1 MSNNF
6 ILISNIEAIDGGAA
20 IIAGNE
26 RVIAARLS
34 DAKFFY
40 ETDLKINLEE
50 RLPKLTQIVFHEK
63 LGTQG
68 ERIQRICALAENG
81 TSCRRKSRKSSSRRI
96 IM

>member
-1 MSNNF
+1 M
-6 ILISNIEAIDGGAA
+6 ACAA

-40 ETDLKINLEE
+40 ETDLKIKLEE
-50 RLPKLTQIVFHEK
+50 RLPKLNQIVFHEK

-68 ERIQRICALAENG
+68 ERIQAH
-81 TSCRRKSRKSSSRRI
+81 
-96 IM
+96 